1 MTRTDLRPSAF
12 GLSIL
17 RGMQGKAMYGG
28 TVPADVVAGRREKN
42 KAARKSRRANRARNS
57 RTSR

>member
-1 MTRTDLRPSAF
+1 MTRTDLRPSTF

-17 RGMQGKAMYGG
+17 RGMQGKTMYGG

-42 KAARKSRRANRARNS
+42 RAARKARRTNRARTN
-57 RTSR
+57 R